1 MQQTLAMRGFTG
13 GDCVPPARAAVASG
27 LAGARAGARATNA
40 ARRRAATPSRGG
52 SPVFSGRPDAYFDRT
67 AKQTVSFIQQ
77 L

>member
-27 LAGARAGARATNA
+27 LAGARAPARGHTVP
-40 ARRRAATPSRGG
+40 RRLTGFFRPSR
-52 SPVFSGRPDAYFDRT
+52 R
-67 AKQTVSFIQQ
+67 I

>member
-1 MQQTLAMRGFTG
+1 M
-13 GDCVPPARAAVASG
+13 P
-27 LAGARAGARATNA
+27 

>member
-13 GDCVPPARAAVASG
+13 GDRVPPARAAVASG
-27 LAGARAGARATNA
+27 LAGARAPAR
-40 ARRRAATPSRGG
+40 ATPSRGG